1 MTTRSMLNFGLR
13 SALNAA
19 TSSSLTSGLRGAG
32 VAPNLRIAKNAT
44 TNSTPLGNSMATRS
58 PATTPWVAR
67 SRANPAAKASSSD
80 QVSLSSPQSSADF
93 RAETARIGFDRRRRS
108 SGAWPIRKSRWP
120 EYWSDGVMEC
130 WGPEFLA
137 SLHDS
142 STPSFQ
148 PDLLVREIFEV
159 NALPDF
165 ARNTMARRVS
175 GEGRLGCGIDAP
187 LCGVAVFLG

>member
-1 MTTRSMLNFGLR
+1 
-13 SALNAA
+13 
-19 TSSSLTSGLRGAG
+19 
-32 VAPNLRIAKNAT
+32 
-44 TNSTPLGNSMATRS
+44 
-58 PATTPWVAR
+58 
-67 SRANPAAKASSSD
+67 
-80 QVSLSSPQSSADF
+80 
-93 RAETARIGFDRRRRS
+93 
-108 SGAWPIRKSRWP
+108 
-120 EYWSDGVMEC
+120 MEC

-159 NALPDF
+159 DALPDF

-187 LCGVAVFLG
+187 LCGVAVFLGRGIEIGAARI

>member
-1 MTTRSMLNFGLR
+1 
-13 SALNAA
+13 
-19 TSSSLTSGLRGAG
+19 
-32 VAPNLRIAKNAT
+32 
-44 TNSTPLGNSMATRS
+44 MA
-58 PATTPWVAR
+58 
-67 SRANPAAKASSSD
+67 
-80 QVSLSSPQSSADF
+80 
-93 RAETARIGFDRRRRS
+93 
-108 SGAWPIRKSRWP
+108 
-120 EYWSDGVMEC
+120 C

-159 NALPDF
+159 NALPDL

-187 LCGVAVFLG
+187 LCGIAVFLGRRIEIGAARVADDCDVAIRLASSRDRPVDLPIVKDVNVVIDDHDALHAYCLLNHSVRSCQHVGWNRQADLLGCFQIDGELEFCWLLHCKVGGLGAFENLIDVITGAPP